1 MSFDANEIHV
11 SLDIDESFEEALR
24 QAQKD
29 SINEIVNEVGPAVAQ
44 QSSPSIGGG
53 QIAGLAGRG
62 MSGGAGS
69 AIGMLMP
76 MIPHLVPLMIA
87 AGVAKQLFDWAVGA
101 GGPLDIRY
109 RRDLI
114 NEANSFMSRK
124 LQRDT
129 EVGFRQVIIAAN
141 ANFANTGGAGNSNSL
156 RQVRTYADR
165 KANVGLLVTDK
176 ASGLERIQ

>member
-11 SLDIDESFEEALR
+11 SLDVDESFEEALR
-24 QAQKD
+24 QASKD
-29 SINEIVNEVGPAVAQ
+29 SINEIVQQTSPEVTQGG
-44 QSSPSIGGG
+44 PSISGG

-62 MSGGAGS
+62 MSGGASS

-87 AGVAKQLFDWAVGA
+87 AGAAKQLFDWAIGP
-101 GGPLDIRY
+101 GGPIDIRY
-109 RRDLI
+109 RRELI
-114 NEANSFMSRK
+114 NEANSFMSRQ

-141 ANFANTGGAGNSNSL
+141 ANFNNTGGAGNSNSL

-176 ASGLERIQ
+176 ASGLERVQ